1 MTSLTQLLAST
12 AALSDQKSRLEQY
25 RKAVDQAF
33 ASTDP
38 VDSCRDLID
47 HMLSDDVPLVIS
59 RQLLQTLAQ
68 EIGKLPP
75 AQHGPVATLALEK
88 IQPHIVSFEDTVTII
103 RENYAELLEKE
114 ECWSKAAQVLA
125 GIDLDSGM
133 RNIDPA
139 YKLQKNIKIAM
150 LYLEDDDPVNAELY
164 IKKASSLINNS
175 KDAAA
180 ELQYKVCYA
189 RILDSK
195 RRFLEAALRYYEL
208 SSAGGHVGQR
218 VDAEDLQQA
227 LTQAITC
234 TILASAGPQRSRM
247 LSTLYKDERA
257 EQLAVYPFLEKV
269 FLERILRRSEV
280 EAFSQTLRPH
290 QMAQLPDGST
300 VLERAVMQHNL
311 LSASK
316 LYNNISITELGN
328 LLGVSPEKAESTAAD
343 MISDGRLHA
352 IIDQV
357 HGIISF
363 DEKAEALQQWDLQ
376 VQSICAKV
384 NEIIDSMAGDAAQ
397 ALTARPVPEDLGSDI
412 ENRDEALEPD
422 LTEAERNRKTSGEA
436 RAARDR
442 DNTYHGRNERAV
454 LPSLGLGFLVRG
466 LFTIRVA
473 DPLGLHDQPVY
484 TDIPVSQ
491 AAIPDLSCRNLYL
504 QLCRGPPGNGANTQP
519 NAAVA
524 AVLAA
529 HPDLRARLAAIPRHL
544 SDANMVDH
552 VGKQL
557 ETAFSNLLT
566 LLFAGRLKKSV
577 SLAGAKVLVGT
588 EEHRRRFGFWG

>member
-47 HMLSDDVPLVIS
+47 HIAHREQPSFPCNAVLSDDVPLVIS

-257 EQLAVYPFLEKV
+257 EQLPVYPFLEKV

-397 ALTARPVPEDLGSDI
+397 ALTAR
-412 ENRDEALEPD
+412 
-422 LTEAERNRKTSGEA
+422 
-436 RAARDR
+436 
-442 DNTYHGRNERAV
+442 
-454 LPSLGLGFLVRG
+454 
-466 LFTIRVA
+466 
-473 DPLGLHDQPVY
+473 
-484 TDIPVSQ
+484 
-491 AAIPDLSCRNLYL
+491 
-504 QLCRGPPGNGANTQP
+504 
-519 NAAVA
+519 
-524 AVLAA
+524 
-529 HPDLRARLAAIPRHL
+529 
-544 SDANMVDH
+544 
-552 VGKQL
+552 
-557 ETAFSNLLT
+557 
-566 LLFAGRLKKSV
+566 
-577 SLAGAKVLVGT
+577 
-588 EEHRRRFGFWG
+588 